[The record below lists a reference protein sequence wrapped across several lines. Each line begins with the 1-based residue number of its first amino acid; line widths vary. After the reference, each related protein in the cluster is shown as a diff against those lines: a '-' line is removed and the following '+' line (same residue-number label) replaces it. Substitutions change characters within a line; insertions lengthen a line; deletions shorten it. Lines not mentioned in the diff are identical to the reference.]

1 MAGLDHEE
9 RFLFREEILALAAAL
24 AEGSAL
30 DNVEDLLVDLIT
42 SSHFDAEVVT
52 LERSLQAMLGQ
63 RQGSTLVTALT
74 AAPEVFDEVAEVRVP
89 PEVHERL
96 VAWRA
101 RFGLAIDNALNF
113 LNNPDGIQGHNF
125 ATQIAHVEDRRVLQ
139 GRLTLVRYNNEPQ
152 FFVADASVYVGLV
165 ADILERLGPYL
176 EPEAIDAE
184 SVARLREAIE
194 AGRLDEFAA
203 PLLLE
208 KAGNA

>member
-74 AAPEVFDEVAEVRVP
+74 AAPEVFDEVSELRLP
-89 PEVHERL
+89 PEVLDRL
-96 VAWRA
+96 AGWRA
-101 RFGLAIDNALNF
+101 RFGLAIDNALSF
-113 LNNPDGIQGHNF
+113 LSNPDGIQGHNF
-125 ATQIAHVEDRRVLQ
+125 TTQVAHADDRRTLQ
-139 GRLTLVRYNNEPQ
+139 GRLTFVRYSNESE
-152 FFVADASVYVGLV
+152 FFIADANVFVQV
-165 ADILERLGPYL
+165 AADVLDKLGTH
-176 EPEAIDAE
+176 ISRDDVDQE
-184 SVARLREAIE
+184 SVARLKEAVELIE
-194 AGRLDEFAA
+194 RRTA
-203 PLLLE
+203 PRDG
-208 KAGNA
+208 A

>member
-74 AAPEVFDEVAEVRVP
+74 AAPEVFDEVTELRLPAEVID
-89 PEVHERL
+89 RL
-96 VAWRA
+96 AGWRA
-101 RFGLAIDNALNF
+101 RFGLAIDNALSF
-113 LNNPDGIQGHNF
+113 LSNPDGIQGHNF
-125 ATQIAHVEDRRVLQ
+125 TTQVAHADDRRTLQ
-139 GRLTLVRYNNEPQ
+139 GRLTFVRYSNESE
-152 FFVADASVYVGLV
+152 FFIADANVFLEV
-165 ADILERLGPYL
+165 AAEVLDKLGTHISR
-176 EPEAIDAE
+176 EDVDQE
-184 SVARLREAIE
+184 SVTRLKEAVNLIE
-194 AGRLDEFAA
+194 RRTAPRDEA
-203 PLLLE
+203 
-208 KAGNA
+208 